1 MTRFF
6 DMKLAYAVALGAF
19 LVIAGKVEAQT
30 SAEPL
35 TQEVLTV
42 PLFKSRVVKLDAPV
56 SRVSV
61 GNPDVADILIL
72 RASQLY
78 VLGKDLGTTNVLL
91 WDANDRL
98 MDTVSVEV
106 THDLESLKLKLRQL
120 LPAETIEVYSV
131 QRSIALR
138 GQVSSAMAVDTAMKA
153 AGGYLAQVQT
163 ARKGAQF
170 EQEDQSRREDKT
182 VGEVINL
189 LQVSGAQQV
198 MLEVKVAEIQRSEL
212 RRLDAQFNAF
222 NKEAGNWVWG
232 GVNGG
237 ATFPDVVFP
246 GVTLPDGT
254 QIPAGRQPVF
264 NGIAPWGPAIDEFA
278 PNPMKIQNQGI
289 FASLLTNDFLF
300 NLAIDAAK
308 DKGLAKILAE
318 PTLTTLTGQEARF
331 LSGGE
336 FPIPVPQGQNGTTI
350 EFKEFGVGLAFLPV
364 VLGGGV
370 INVKLNI
377 SVSEL
382 VSANSVAV
390 SSLGS
395 SSTFLVPSL
404 TKRSA
409 DVVVEL
415 KDGQTIGIAG
425 LISDNLREG
434 VQKFPG
440 LGDLPIIGALFR
452 SQQFINNE
460 SELVILVT
468 PRLAKPLAPGDIH
481 LPTDKFVEPSDN
493 DFYLMGKME
502 GHAEASATPTGTTTG
517 GTEADY
523 GHRIE

>member
-1 MTRFF
+1 MIRFN
-6 DMKLAYAVALGAF
+6 KTLAYVVTIGSFLLVAM
-19 LVIAGKVEAQT
+19 KVDAQT
-30 SAEPL
+30 SADPL
-35 TQEVLTV
+35 TQDTLTV
-42 PLFKSRVVKLDAPV
+42 PLFKSRVVKLDAPTT
-56 SRVSV
+56 RVSV

-72 RASQLY
+72 RSTQLY

-106 THDLESLKLKLRQL
+106 THDLESLKFKLRQL
-120 LPAETIEVYSV
+120 LPNETIEVFSV

-138 GQVSSAMAVDTAMKA
+138 GQVTSAIAVDTAVKA
-153 AGGYLAQVQT
+153 AQGYLAQVQT
-163 ARKGAQF
+163 AEKASQF
-170 EQEDQSRREDKT
+170 EQESQSRREDKT

-222 NKEAGNWVWG
+222 NINNNWTVG

-246 GVTLPDGT
+246 GVTLPDGAGGT
-254 QIPAGRQPVF
+254 IDIPGGRRPVF
-264 NGIAPWGPAIDEFA
+264 GGIAPWGPAIDEFA
-278 PNPMKIQNQGI
+278 PNPMRIQNQGI

-336 FPIPVPQGQNGTTI
+336 FPIPVPQGQNGITV

-382 VSANSVAV
+382 VSSNTIAVA
-390 SSLGS
+390 SSNT
-395 SSTFLVPSL
+395 SSTFVIPALS
-404 TKRSA
+404 KRSA
-409 DVVVEL
+409 TVVVEL

-425 LISDNLREG
+425 LISDNLRES
-434 VQKFPG
+434 VSKFPG
-440 LGDLPIIGALFR
+440 LGELPIIGALFR
-452 SQQFINNE
+452 SQEFINRE

-481 LPTDKFVEPSDN
+481 LPTDKFVEPNDT
-493 DFYLMGKME
+493 DFYLMGRTE
-502 GHAEASATPTGTTTG
+502 GRAEASSAGATTG
-517 GTEADY
+517 GTDANY
-523 GHRIE
+523 GHRVD